1 MADKVMFKLGLQ
13 TKIPADGK
21 AVNGTF
27 YLTSDT
33 HRLYIGQG
41 NNAVPINA
49 GVTFCDNFDKLVES
63 TKGETE
69 QNLAGRVFFLK
80 DTNILCVRS
89 NGKWAQINSDTKLDF
104 AQAEVAQI
112 PNTSNDKGARVTIQV
127 QDTVG
132 KAVQAPFNIKPKTG
146 NVKVY
151 AGEDGKTVEIG
162 VSDGATYDLTSTEIK
177 KKKNENDPESE
188 EVTVEGASLVLTGSN
203 STTDKVDIHGMGSVS
218 ISNTANGILA
228 TGTEYTLESVT
239 TSAQDEGFN
248 VAVGINNGGS
258 KNNTFFPKIKYGAT
272 PQTVNF
278 IKDTTDKNN
287 KTGIATLDVY
297 TKGEVDTLFS
307 SADAM
312 VFKGAV
318 SAVAK
323 LPTSVE
329 SEVTWLPTSAE
340 NGWTYKYTGDII
352 AIKDAKDL
360 NKRID
365 SSAGWINSGD
375 LFIASGKEVNNSL
388 TGDWKWI
395 HVPAGDD
402 ERYSLG
408 KNSKSVGVTLNV
420 AGGLTDAAIA
430 GNLVFNKDNWIT
442 LTDAYTDNT
451 KTTTVTIG
459 HKLVTDDASTNV
471 TVPSTNTT
479 TSDQVSAGP
488 DGNTTLEIP
497 VITPT
502 VDAAGHITSL
512 SQTTYKV
519 IDSHNHL
526 KTDETSL
533 TVAGSN
539 GTIEITPKIVMG
551 DGESSVNAKMAFSLK
566 SESLTL
572 TAVDKVITAELEWGQ
587 FG

>member
-13 TKIPADGK
+13 TNIPANGK

-49 GVTFCDNFDKLVES
+49 GVTFCDNFAELT
-63 TKGETE
+63 TKTTGETE
-69 QNLAGRVFFLK
+69 QNLAGRMFFLK
-80 DTNILCVRS
+80 NDNILCVRS
-89 NGKWAQINSDTKLDF
+89 NNTWVQINSDTKLDS
-104 AQAEVAQI
+104 AQAEVAKI
-112 PNTSNDKGARVTIQV
+112 LNTDDGKGACVTIQV
-127 QDTVG
+127 QDTIGTNV
-132 KAVQAPFNIKPKTG
+132 KAPFNIKPKTD

-177 KKKNENDPESE
+177 KKNENDPESQ

-203 STTDKVDIHGMGSVS
+203 STIDKVNIHGAGSVR
-218 ISNTANGILA
+218 ISNTTDGILA
-228 TGTEYTLESVT
+228 TGTEYTLDSVT
-239 TSAQDEGFN
+239 TSAQNKGFN
-248 VAVGINNGGS
+248 VAVSINNGGS
-258 KNNTFFPKIKYGAT
+258 ENNTFFPQIKYGAT
-272 PQTVNF
+272 PQTVDF
-278 IKDTTDKNN
+278 IKNTTVDSTG

-297 TKGEVDTLFS
+297 TKGEVDSLFS

-312 VFKGAV
+312 VFKDAV
-318 SAVAK
+318 SGVTE
-323 LPTSVE
+323 LPN
-329 SEVTWLPTSAE
+329 SAE
-340 NGWTYKYTGDII
+340 NGWTYKYTGTII
-352 AIKDAKDL
+352 AMSDAKDA
-360 NKRID
+360 NTRID

-408 KNSKSVGVTLNV
+408 KNSKGIGIALNV
-420 AGGLTDAAIA
+420 AGGLSDATA
-430 GNLVFNKDNWIT
+430 GDLVFNKDNWIT
-442 LTDAYTDNT
+442 LTDAYAD
-451 KTTTVTIG
+451 KTTTINIG
-459 HKLVTDDASTNV
+459 HKLVAKDASTNV
-471 TVPSTNTT
+471 TVSSTNT
-479 TSDQVSAGP
+479 SDQASAGP

-519 IDSHNHL
+519 IDSHNRL
-526 KTDETSL
+526 NKDETSL

-539 GTIEITPKIVMG
+539 GTIKITPKIVMG
-551 DGESSVNAKMAFSLK
+551 DGETSVDANMAFSLK

-572 TAVDKVITAELEWGQ
+572 TTTDKVITAELEWGQ
-587 FG
+587 F

>member
-13 TKIPADGK
+13 AKIPADGK

-49 GVTFCDNFDKLVES
+49 GVTFCDNFAEL
-63 TKGETE
+63 TTATTGETE
-69 QNLAGRVFFLK
+69 QNLAGRMFFLK
-80 DTNILCVRS
+80 NDNILCVRS
-89 NGKWAQINSDTKLDF
+89 NNTWVQINSDTKLDS
-104 AQAEVAQI
+104 AQAEVAKI
-112 PNTSNDKGARVTIQV
+112 LNTDDGKGACVTIQV
-127 QDTVG
+127 QDTIGTNV
-132 KAVQAPFNIKPKTG
+132 KAPFNIKPKTD

-162 VSDGATYDLTSTEIK
+162 VSDGATHDLTSAEI
-177 KKKNENDPESE
+177 KKKNENDPESQ

-203 STTDKVDIHGMGSVS
+203 STIDKVNIHGAGSVR
-218 ISNTANGILA
+218 ISNTTDGILA
-228 TGTEYTLESVT
+228 TGTEYTLDNVT
-239 TSAQDEGFN
+239 TSAQDKGFN
-248 VAVGINNGGS
+248 VAVSINNGGS
-258 KNNTFFPKIKYGAT
+258 KNNTFFPQIKYGAT
-272 PQTVNF
+272 PQTVDF
-278 IKDTTDKNN
+278 IKDTTVDSAG

-297 TKGEVDTLFS
+297 TKGEVDSLFS

-312 VFKGAV
+312 VFKDAV
-318 SAVAK
+318 SGVTK
-323 LPTSVE
+323 LPN
-329 SEVTWLPTSAE
+329 SAE
-340 NGWTYKYTGDII
+340 NGWTYKYTGTII
-352 AIKDAKDL
+352 AMSDAKHA
-360 NKRID
+360 NTRID

-375 LFIASGKEVNNSL
+375 LFIASGKKVNNSL

-408 KNSKSVGVTLNV
+408 KNSKGIGIALNV
-420 AGGLTDAAIA
+420 AGGLSDATA
-430 GNLVFNKDNWIT
+430 GDLVFNKDNKDNWIT
-442 LTDAYTDNT
+442 LTDAYAD
-451 KTTTVTIG
+451 KTTTINVG
-459 HKLVTDDASTNV
+459 HKLVAKDASTNV
-471 TVPSTNTT
+471 TVSSTNT
-479 TSDQVSAGP
+479 SDQASAGP

-519 IDSHNHL
+519 IDSHNRL
-526 KTDETSL
+526 NKDETSL

-539 GTIEITPKIVMG
+539 GTIKITPKIVMG
-551 DGESSVNAKMAFSLK
+551 DGETSVDANMTFSLK

-572 TAVDKVITAELEWGQ
+572 TTTDKVITAELEWGQ
-587 FG
+587 F

>member
-13 TKIPADGK
+13 AKIPANGK

-49 GVTFCDNFDKLVES
+49 GVTFCDDFNDLTTKTADES
-63 TKGETE
+63 E

-89 NGKWAQINSDTKLDF
+89 NGKWAQINSDTKLES
-104 AQAEVAQI
+104 ALAEVVKI
-112 PNTSNDKGARVTIQV
+112 SDTSDGEGVRVTTQV
-127 QDTVG
+127 VDSVG
-132 KAVQAPFNIKPKTG
+132 KAVKAPFSIVPKTG

-151 AGEDGKTVEIG
+151 AGKDGKTVEIG
-162 VSDGATYDLTSTEIK
+162 VNDGATYDLTSAEI
-177 KKKNENDPESE
+177 KKKNENDPEGK

-203 STTDKVDIHGMGSVS
+203 STTDNVEIHGAHSIS
-218 ISNTANGILA
+218 ISNTTNGILV

-239 TSAQDEGFN
+239 TSAQDKGFN

-258 KNNTFFPKIKYGAT
+258 ENNTFFPQIKYGAT
-272 PQTVNF
+272 PQTVDF
-278 IKDTTDKNN
+278 IKDTTVDSTG

-297 TKGEVDTLFS
+297 TKGEVDSLFS
-307 SADAM
+307 SAEAM
-312 VFKGAV
+312 VFKDAV
-318 SAVAK
+318 NGVTK
-323 LPTSVE
+323 LPN
-329 SEVTWLPTSAE
+329 SAE
-340 NGWTYKYTGDII
+340 NGWTYKYTGTII
-352 AIKDAKDL
+352 AMSDAKDA
-360 NKRID
+360 NTRID

-408 KNSKSVGVTLNV
+408 KNSKGIGIALNV
-420 AGGLTDAAIA
+420 AGGLSDATA
-430 GNLVFNKDNWIT
+430 GDLVFNKDNWIT
-442 LTDAYTDNT
+442 LTDAYAD
-451 KTTTVTIG
+451 KTTTINIG
-459 HKLVTDDASTNV
+459 HKLVAKNASTNV
-471 TVPSTNTT
+471 TVSSTNT
-479 TSDQVSAGP
+479 SDQASAGP

-519 IDSHNHL
+519 IDSHNRL
-526 KTDETSL
+526 NKDETSL

-539 GTIEITPKIVMG
+539 GTIKITPKIVMG
-551 DGESSVNAKMAFSLK
+551 DCETSIDTNMAFSLK

-572 TAVDKVITAELEWGQ
+572 TTADKVITAELEWGQ
-587 FG
+587 F

>member
-13 TKIPADGK
+13 TNIPADGA

-49 GVTFCDNFDKLVES
+49 GVTFYNTFAELTTATTSEN
-63 TKGETE
+63 E
-69 QNLAGRVFFLK
+69 QNLAGRMFFLK
-80 DTNILCVRS
+80 NDNILCVRS
-89 NGKWAQINSDTKLDF
+89 NNTWVQINSDTKLTS
-104 AQAEVAQI
+104 ALAEVVKI
-112 PNTSNDKGARVTIQV
+112 PDVGNGEGARVTIQV
-127 QDTVG
+127 QDTSG
-132 KAVQAPFNIKPKTG
+132 KAVQTPFNIKPKTG

-162 VSDGATYDLTSTEIK
+162 VSDGATYDLTSAEI
-177 KKKNENDPESE
+177 KKKNENDPEGQ
-188 EVTVEGASLVLTGSN
+188 EVTVEGASLILTGSD
-203 STTDKVDIHGMGSVS
+203 STTDKVNIHGAGSVR
-218 ISNTANGILA
+218 ISNTTDGILA
-228 TGTEYTLESVT
+228 TGTEYTLDSVT
-239 TSAQDEGFN
+239 ASAQDRGFN
-248 VAVGINNGGS
+248 VAVSINNGGS
-258 KNNTFFPKIKYGAT
+258 ENNTFFPQIKYGAT
-272 PQTVNF
+272 PQTVDF
-278 IKDTTDKNN
+278 IKDTTVDPTS
-287 KTGIATLDVY
+287 KTGIAILDVY
-297 TKGEVDTLFS
+297 TKGEVDSLFS

-312 VFKGAV
+312 IFKDAV
-318 SAVAK
+318 SGVTE
-323 LPTSVE
+323 LPN
-329 SEVTWLPTSAE
+329 SAE
-340 NGWTYKYTGDII
+340 NGWTYKYTGTII
-352 AIKDAKDL
+352 AMSDAKDA
-360 NKRID
+360 NTRID

-408 KNSKSVGVTLNV
+408 KNSKGIGIALNV
-420 AGGLTDAAIA
+420 AGGLSDAAA
-430 GNLVFNKDNWIT
+430 GDLVFNKDNWIT
-442 LTDAYTDNT
+442 LTDAYAD
-451 KTTTVTIG
+451 KTTTINIG
-459 HKLVTDDASTNV
+459 HKLVAKDASTNV
-471 TVPSTNTT
+471 TVSSTNT
-479 TSDQVSAGP
+479 SDQASAGP

-519 IDSHNHL
+519 IDSHNRL
-526 KTDETSL
+526 NKNETSL

-539 GTIEITPKIVMG
+539 GTIKITPKIVMG
-551 DGESSVNAKMAFSLK
+551 DGETSADANMAFSLK

-572 TAVDKVITAELEWGQ
+572 TATDKVITAELEWGQ
-587 FG
+587 F

>member
-1 MADKVMFKLGLQ
+1 MADKVMFKLGKQENVPLKNGA
-13 TKIPADGK
+13 T
-21 AVNGTF
+21 NGTF

-41 NNAVPINA
+41 GKAVPINA
-49 GVTFCDNFDKLVES
+49 GVTFCDNFNDLTTKTADES
-63 TKGETE
+63 E

-89 NGKWAQINSDTKLDF
+89 NGKWAQINSDTKLES
-104 AQAEVAQI
+104 ALAEVVKI
-112 PNTSNDKGARVTIQV
+112 PDTSDGEGVRVTTQV
-127 QDTVG
+127 VDSVG

-151 AGEDGKTVEIG
+151 AGKDGKTVEIG
-162 VSDGATYDLTSTEIK
+162 VNDGATYDLTSAEIK

-203 STTDKVDIHGMGSVS
+203 STTDKVNIHGAGSIR
-218 ISNTANGILA
+218 ISNTTDGILA

-239 TSAQDEGFN
+239 ASAQDKGFN

-258 KNNTFFPKIKYGAT
+258 KNNTFFPQIKYGAT
-272 PQTVNF
+272 PQTVDF
-278 IKDTTDKNN
+278 IKDTTVDSTG

-297 TKGEVDTLFS
+297 TKGEVDSLFS

-312 VFKGAV
+312 VFKDAV
-318 SAVAK
+318 SGVTE
-323 LPTSVE
+323 LPN
-329 SEVTWLPTSAE
+329 SAE
-340 NGWTYKYTGDII
+340 NGWTYKYTGTII
-352 AIKDAKDL
+352 AMSDAKDA
-360 NKRID
+360 NTRID

-408 KNSKSVGVTLNV
+408 KNSKGIGIALNV
-420 AGGLTDAAIA
+420 AGGLSDATA
-430 GNLVFNKDNWIT
+430 GDLVFNKDNWIT
-442 LTDAYTDNT
+442 LTDAYAD
-451 KTTTVTIG
+451 KTTTINIG
-459 HKLVTDDASTNV
+459 HKLVAKDASTNV
-471 TVPSTNTT
+471 TVSSTNT
-479 TSDQVSAGP
+479 SDQASAGP

-519 IDSHNHL
+519 IDSHNRL
-526 KTDETSL
+526 NKDETSL

-539 GTIEITPKIVMG
+539 GTIKITPKIVMG
-551 DGESSVNAKMAFSLK
+551 DGETSIDANMAFSLK

-572 TAVDKVITAELEWGQ
+572 TTADKVITAELEWGQ
-587 FG
+587 F